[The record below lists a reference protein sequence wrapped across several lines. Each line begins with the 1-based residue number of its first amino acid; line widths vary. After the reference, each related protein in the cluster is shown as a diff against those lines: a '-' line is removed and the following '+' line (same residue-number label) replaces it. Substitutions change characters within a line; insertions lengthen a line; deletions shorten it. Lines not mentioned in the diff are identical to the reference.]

1 MTTRNAIVLN
11 QTVLEHGVTW
21 HLFPVDFETPDGFP
35 SVYIYALDR
44 GHAVAVL
51 QELKET
57 AVLRDGDLVDIT
69 HNNNN
74 RGCKP

>member
-1 MTTRNAIVLN
+1 MTARNAIVLN

-51 QELKET
+51 QELKDT
-57 AVLRDGDLVDIT
+57 AVLRDGDLISVT
-69 HNNNN
+69 P
-74 RGCKP
+74 GGKP